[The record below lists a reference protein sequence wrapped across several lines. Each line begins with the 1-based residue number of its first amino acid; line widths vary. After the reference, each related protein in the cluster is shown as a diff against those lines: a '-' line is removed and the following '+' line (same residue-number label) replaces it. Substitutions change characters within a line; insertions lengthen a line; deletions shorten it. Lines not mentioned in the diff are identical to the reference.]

1 MNNIK
6 NNLSAILRKSGLLYA
21 ADYLKYLAQRIQFYR
36 SNKIFKKMH
45 AGFAL
50 PPDYFL
56 YETFLLHYADYYSQG
71 KWNATEL
78 VKLIQPLID
87 LSNPGKRILDW
98 GCGPARVLRFFPEL
112 LPAKHLLFGTDY
124 NRDYIDWC
132 RKNLPGIS
140 FSTNELSP
148 PLQFE
153 KKYFD
158 VIYSI
163 SILTHLSEKNHYD
176 WVNEIHRVLKPG
188 GILIISTQGS
198 AFKNKMLKRE
208 LQKFE
213 SGELVVRNAIK
224 EGHRIFSAFQPEP
237 FMINLFKDFE
247 IVTFQAGTS
256 GHSIHGLQD
265 TWVVKKRN

>member
-1 MNNIK
+1 MK
-6 NNLSAILRKSGLLYA
+6 NKLSAILRKTGLLYA
-21 ADYLKYLAQRIQFYR
+21 ADYVKYLSQKIQFYS
-36 SNKIFKKMH
+36 SNKRFQKTH
-45 AGFAL
+45 PGFSL

-71 KWNATEL
+71 KWNAAEL
-78 VKLIQPLID
+78 VKTIQPLTD
-87 LSNPGKRILDW
+87 LGNPGKKILDW

-132 RKNLPGIS
+132 SKNLPGIN
-140 FSTNELSP
+140 FSTNELNP

-153 KKYFD
+153 SNYFD

-163 SILTHLSEKNHYD
+163 SILTHLSQKNHRD
-176 WVNEIHRVLKPG
+176 WINEIHRVLKPG

-198 AFKNKMLKRE
+198 AFKNKMLKQE
-208 LQKFE
+208 LLKFE
-213 SGELVVRNAIK
+213 SGELVVRIAIK
-224 EGHRIFSAFQPEP
+224 EGHRIFSAFQPEN

-247 IVTFQAGTS
+247 IIAFQAGTS
-256 GHSIHGLQD
+256 GLSIHGLQD
-265 TWVVKKRN
+265 TWIVKKKN